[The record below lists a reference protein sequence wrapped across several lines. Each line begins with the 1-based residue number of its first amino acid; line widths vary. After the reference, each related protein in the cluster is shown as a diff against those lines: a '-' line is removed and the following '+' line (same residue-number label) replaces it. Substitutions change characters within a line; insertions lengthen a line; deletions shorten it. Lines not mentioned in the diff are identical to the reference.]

1 MGGAATNVLPGCVTI
16 LLRCGGKRR
25 QARSAGKARD
35 KSRRRR
41 FTRLQFAYVDG
52 SVRLADRYDDSIV
65 TVSVFDRQLG
75 RARDCCLNAAR
86 VASKDRMYRTRSE
99 SVLFRKD
106 CGVLFSEAVKRLTAE
121 KAVDQPKDCSAGI

>member
-1 MGGAATNVLPGCVTI
+1 MGGGATNVLPGCVTI

-65 TVSVFDRQLG
+65 TVSGFDRQLG

-86 VASKDRMYRTRSE
+86 VASKDRTYRAGRNWSSAARME
-99 SVLFRKD
+99 DR
-106 CGVLFSEAVKRLTAE
+106 LFSRF
-121 KAVDQPKDCSAGI
+121 P